1 MFSAK
6 EFIINNIK
14 FRLYIVVA
22 IIIFSLITY
31 IQALVV
37 YEEFDFGSILE
48 LLTLIFT
55 IISIRMISK
64 EKVPETKMIT
74 FAAILP
80 EVALITFDII
90 NCFVLKNGFFDIRM
104 NFFTIILPIIFL
116 LDIYRFLKKI
126 DALEEKLQKDIFYGK
141 ETE

>member
-126 DALEEKLQKDIFYGK
+126 DALEEKLQKDTFYGK